1 MTTSVPT
8 LDQLIHRL
16 KVIKPTRMEVTA
28 YRSATPEYAQQ
39 TDLLT
44 GDGSRLHGS
53 RWNPPGIAAV
63 YASLAPETAMEES
76 LAHFRYYGIA
86 LHAAMPRIF
95 VAIQA
100 KLSKVVDLT
109 QGANRKR
116 LLIAEQR
123 LLECDWR
130 KEMASGTAPLSQL
143 VGQAASE
150 AGLEALLVRSATD
163 ATGRNIVIFP
173 DNLRKASHLS
183 VLSPGKL

>member
-1 MTTSVPT
+1 
-8 LDQLIHRL
+8 
-16 KVIKPTRMEVTA
+16 
-28 YRSATPEYAQQ
+28 
-39 TDLLT
+39 
-44 GDGSRLHGS
+44 
-53 RWNPPGIAAV
+53 
-63 YASLAPETAMEES
+63 MEES
-76 LAHFRYYGIA
+76 LAHFRCYGIA

-100 KLSKVVDLT
+100 KLSKVIDFT
-109 QGANRKR
+109 EGANRKR

-130 KEMASGTAPLSQL
+130 KEMASGIAPLPQL
-143 VGQAASE
+143 VGQAAKE

-183 VLSPGKL
+183 VLSPEKP